1 MSHSY
6 KYFTVISVFFVT
18 VLLISNIVSTK
29 ITDLTWF
36 VFDAGTLLFPLAY
49 ILGDVLTEVYGFK
62 KARAVIWMG
71 FFSTFLLAL
80 MTSIVGVLPPAADWA
95 HQAAYEAILGM
106 TPRIV
111 LASLVAYFLGSFV
124 NAIIL
129 AKMKVMTSGRHL
141 WARTIGSSVV
151 AQALDTTLFVAIA
164 FWGILP
170 NELLISIA
178 VSNYVFKLAI
188 EILATPVTYQAVAFL
203 KNKEGVDHYDHD
215 TKFSFFHKN

>member
-6 KYFTVISVFFVT
+6 KYFTLLSVFFVT

-71 FFSTFLLAL
+71 FFSTFFLAL
-80 MTSIVGVLPPAADWA
+80 MTSIVGILPPAAEWA
-95 HQAAYEAILGM
+95 HQGAYEAILGM

-111 LASLVAYFLGSFV
+111 FASLTAYFLGSFV
-124 NAIIL
+124 NAFIL
-129 AKMKVMTSGRHL
+129 AKMKVMTKGKHL
-141 WARTIGSSVV
+141 WMRTIGSSVV
-151 AQALDTTLFVAIA
+151 AQGIDTTLFVLIA
-164 FWGILP
+164 FCGVLP
-170 NELLISIA
+170 NELLITIA

-188 EILATPVTYQAVAFL
+188 EVLATPITYKAVAFL
-203 KNKEGVDHYDHD
+203 KTKEGADHYDHD
-215 TKFSFFHKN
+215 TKFSFLHKD